1 MEKRMHNSGF
11 TLIEMCFVLSI
22 ITILMVCIPTIT
34 HRFDNFQLHCE
45 VNRIVSLL
53 LRAKNEA
60 IRKRVTIMVE
70 VHNNYLMINDS
81 NYYFQSK
88 VYCDS
93 LNFHFNGRGN
103 ISQGNTI
110 TCYLMKEKESII
122 MNLGNGN
129 IYVKK

>member
-22 ITILMVCIPTIT
+22 ITILMVCIPTIS

-70 VHNNYLMINDS
+70 VHNMPHAALSDS
-81 NYYFQSK
+81 FQQ
-88 VYCDS
+88 
-93 LNFHFNGRGN
+93 LNFDEFSKLMQVLRG
-103 ISQGNTI
+103 
-110 TCYLMKEKESII
+110 E
-122 MNLGNGN
+122 
-129 IYVKK
+129 